1 MRRAV
6 CVLLLLPLLGACR
19 HDRKS
24 ETRPRTETG
33 TVLPREERR
42 DTDARVAVTAVGETF
57 LLYRWSFDMAH
68 TSFAIVD
75 LGMRGSLVEAL
86 GPLGRVAI
94 NAGFFDP
101 DGRPI
106 GLAVSE
112 GSGLSKFSRTMSGG
126 VFFAVDGVAQV
137 QATEDFDPGTRVDVA
152 VQCRPRLVVGGRP
165 NVRSDDG
172 QRAARTALCVRDGG
186 KTVDVLVA
194 EPSPGTRGPSLFAL
208 SQYLSAEHRC
218 EDALNLD
225 GGPSTG
231 AAFREGDAASPKV
244 LPPHGPLRYAL
255 VVR

>member
-1 MRRAV
+1 MLRAV
-6 CVLLLLPLLGACR
+6 GVLLLMGACKPPGR
-19 HDRKS
+19 G
-24 ETRPRTETG
+24 EARPLTDGGPPLAPKAE
-33 TVLPREERR
+33 PH
-42 DTDARVAVTAVGETF
+42 DTDASSAVTAVGETF
-57 LLYRWSFDMAH
+57 LLYRWSLDVAH

-101 DGRPI
+101 DGRPV
-106 GLAVSE
+106 GLVASE
-112 GSGLSKFSRTMSGG
+112 GKGLSRFSRTMSGG
-126 VFFAVDGVAQV
+126 VFFALDGVAHI
-137 QATEDFDPGTRVDVA
+137 QATEDFDPGKHVDVA
-152 VQCRPRLVVGGRP
+152 VQCRPRLVVGGKA

-172 QRAARTALCVRDGG
+172 QRAARTALCVRDEGR
-186 KTVDVLVA
+186 TVDVFVA

-208 SQYLSAEHRC
+208 SQYLSTEHRC
-218 EDALNLD
+218 DDALNLD

-255 VVR
+255 VMR